1 MRSHAQKSRTPIII
15 IVALVVLVGLGGVY
29 FWYSKQNNKQVQAS
43 IDPNTASTLSEGLKS
58 IEKQDQAQAETQ
70 EAKLV
75 VDPAVGQSYT
85 VIRPLEELSADD
97 QAKSKQA
104 LGGGTMTTLAAFGL
118 AKKDGEGDTARS
130 LYNSGYFIYKL
141 DGKLKQSS
149 TEAVVKDKAAAE
161 IKSYNQGNDNPD
173 SPYTYTNGNIEA
185 SGDITIKTT
194 GDETITL
201 PVSKYKQTIKSK
213 SNPAVQKQIVR
224 VLAAAKLGDRL
235 LLINMAGDEP
245 GEFGKE
251 TANLQAMAAYVKLE
265 LTK

>member
-1 MRSHAQKSRTPIII
+1 MRSRAQRNKTPIII
-15 IVALVVLVGLGGVY
+15 TVVLVVLLGLGGVY
-29 FWYSKQNNKQVQAS
+29 FWYTKQNDSQVKAN
-43 IDPNTASTLSEGLKS
+43 IDPNTASTLSQGLKS
-58 IEKQDQAQAETQ
+58 IGTQDQERSGVK
-70 EAKLV
+70 EVKLV
-75 VDPAVGQSYT
+75 VDPGVGQAYT

-104 LGGGTMTTLAAFGL
+104 LGRGTMTTLSAFGL

-130 LYNSGYFIYKL
+130 LYNSGYFVYKL
-141 DGKLKQSS
+141 EGKLTESS
-149 TEAVVKDKAAAE
+149 TESVVKDKAAAE
-161 IKSYNQGNDNPD
+161 IKSYNQGNSDPKT
-173 SPYTYTNGNIEA
+173 PYTYSNGDIEP

-194 GDETITL
+194 GDETVTL

-213 SNPAVQKQIVR
+213 ANPSAQKQIVR

-245 GEFGKE
+245 SEFGKE